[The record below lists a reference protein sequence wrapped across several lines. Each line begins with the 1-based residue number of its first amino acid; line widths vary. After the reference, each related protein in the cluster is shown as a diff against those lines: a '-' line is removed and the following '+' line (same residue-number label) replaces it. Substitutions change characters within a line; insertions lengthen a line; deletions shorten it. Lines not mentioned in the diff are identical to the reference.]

1 MHYKTILMGLL
12 EQYPEIQ
19 NELRAKRLLLTTLN
33 SYAKELRNSHRAWKQ
48 CLSRI
53 WPDKS
58 ESQIASEALD
68 IALREMEH
76 SLLTKTQPEDCSQLS
91 LKDAMAF
98 IRGHGPVG

>member
-12 EQYPEIQ
+12 EQYPELQ
-19 NELRAKRLLLTTLN
+19 NELRAKRLLLTSLN
-33 SYAKELRNSHRAWKQ
+33 SYARELRTSHKAWKE
-48 CLSRI
+48 CLHRI

-58 ESQIASEALD
+58 ESAIASDALE